1 MASPSN
7 AEPFT
12 KVLDTLSLSPYV
24 AASIIEHG
32 KRRTVASG
40 YLLGMKTAD
49 SIQVTNFFPYTPEE
63 KISHSAISK
72 WNEVTR
78 SFSTNTSIIGW
89 YSACCLMN
97 PNGTRNENF
106 FSWVKLPGTLF
117 MGSDK
122 EGEVGRNALHLHCE
136 LPSVD
141 NVAGDNV
148 ERPKISWKA
157 FFTLVKRTVV
167 MSENNTPTALPAV
180 VNLKELKVSISA
192 NGHESTNV
200 VLNHVRNQA
209 LFKGEVPYPSSSLL
223 NLDSLAFQFS
233 SKRSSAA
240 ESLLG
245 LQQQLSNLVE
255 GRVQPA
261 GSSDL
266 SASEAKQNIEELRKE
281 IRQLTETENAHAA
294 SRDDVVTQRMKDA
307 LMIKCLVTLIKKSVT
322 QIDFLSSQYPDAH
335 FANHNTN
342 NHSGNNNGPQWREQ
356 QQRGGPN
363 FRDFSGL
370 MNRT

>member
-7 AEPFT
+7 AESFA
-12 KVLDTLSLSPYV
+12 KVLDTLSLAPHV

-40 YLLGMKTAD
+40 YLLGIKTAD
-49 SIQVTNFFPYTPEE
+49 SIQVTSFFPYTPEE
-63 KISHSAISK
+63 KISHSTISK
-72 WNEVTR
+72 WNDVSRT
-78 SFSTNTSIIGW
+78 FSSNTSIIGW

-97 PNGTRNENF
+97 PNGSRNENF

-117 MGSDK
+117 MGSEK

-141 NVAGDNV
+141 NGAAENG

-157 FFTLVKRTVV
+157 FFTLVKRAVV
-167 MSENNTPTALPAV
+167 MSENNTPTALPVV

-200 VLNHVRNQA
+200 VLSHVRNQV
-209 LFKGEVPYPSSSLL
+209 LFKGEKPYPSSSLL

-245 LQQQLSNLVE
+245 AQEQLSNLVE

-261 GSSDL
+261 GSKDFGASD
-266 SASEAKQNIEELRKE
+266 AQQNVEELRKE
-281 IRQLTETENAHAA
+281 IRQLTETENAHAT

-307 LMIKCLVTLIKKSVT
+307 LMIKCLVTLVKRSVT

-335 FANHNTN
+335 FTNHNTN
-342 NHSGNNNGPQWREQ
+342 NHSRDSTGPQWREQ